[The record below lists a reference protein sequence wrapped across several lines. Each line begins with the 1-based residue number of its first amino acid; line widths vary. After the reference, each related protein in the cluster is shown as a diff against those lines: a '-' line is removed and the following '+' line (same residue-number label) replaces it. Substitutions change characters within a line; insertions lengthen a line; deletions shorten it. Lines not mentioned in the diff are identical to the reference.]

1 MIIYSLFFLNFSLK
15 KKEVNLMGGFNIN
28 LLNYNMDKDTS
39 DYMILSSPTRITA
52 TTKTLM
58 DNTFYNNA
66 SDNIVSGYI
75 ASSISNHVTQFL
87 LTPGHLTGVQPHKV
101 KQRRSFHSYD
111 PKASEKDIKNID

>member
-28 LLNYNMDKDTS
+28 LLNCNM

-87 LTPGHLTGVQPHKV
+87 LTPGHLTGVRTHKV
-101 KQRRSFHSYD
+101 KQRRSFYSYD